1 MKYTP
6 GQTVFFRYGDGT
18 GRKGTVKAV
27 VTTQTKEKTFTDY
40 RIEWGAKDGSSQNT
54 LMAELNVFTTAEEAL
69 Q

>member
-6 GQTVFFRYGDGT
+6 GQKVFFRYGDGT

-27 VTTQTKEKTFTDY
+27 ITTQTTVKTFTDY
-40 RIEWGAKDGSSQNT
+40 RIEWGANDGSSENI
-54 LMAELNVFTTAEEAL
+54 LIAERNVFTTAEEAL